1 MGGIA
6 EGTGDG
12 DGDGDGDGFSVS
24 PREKGAHQKV
34 CGKCDRAQLAVNT
47 PLAGGGKKVNY
58 IITFFSPFLAVRFP
72 RLNLASEG
80 EVLSYSFLNEL
91 CNVLLILCVLVNEH

>member
-12 DGDGDGDGFSVS
+12 DGFPVS

-47 PLAGGGKKVNY
+47 PLAVRGGEKEGKLHHLFFSCAFSASELSSGGGG
-58 IITFFSPFLAVRFP
+58 R
-72 RLNLASEG
+72 
-80 EVLSYSFLNEL
+80 VLSYSFLNEL